1 MSTLSQL
8 PGRTAIINNEEYL
21 FFSGY
26 SYLGLGLNKEFTSLV
41 KEGIDKYGVVYP
53 SSRISNTPLDL
64 YTEFE
69 EKLAQVQNFIKR

>member
-41 KEGIDKYGVVYP
+41 KEGIDKYIL
-53 SSRISNTPLDL
+53 SLKKSWHSIQSL
-64 YTEFE
+64 
-69 EKLAQVQNFIKR
+69 KLPPVSLPVFYRQELQLK